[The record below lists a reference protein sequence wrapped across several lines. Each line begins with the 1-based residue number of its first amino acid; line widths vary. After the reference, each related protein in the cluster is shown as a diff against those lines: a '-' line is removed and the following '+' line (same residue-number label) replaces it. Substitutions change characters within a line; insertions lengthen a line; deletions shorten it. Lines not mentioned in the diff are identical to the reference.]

1 MTEGQR
7 SHWQEAD
14 DRDVGSCMDQACSRS
29 RVAAVWDSPFDDDSN
44 QPCTVRWM
52 NVACSEDRDN
62 SELRDSLSCG
72 WKFGWIGEVVSPKKT
87 PSGEVLG
94 IVCSL
99 SSFPVQSSHFEF
111 SRTQCHLNGVFHP
124 HFFSSVIALSVLV
137 MVWYG
142 MVWCGN
148 STECRIAPTGCDLS
162 GEFREGPEMAR
173 DRV

>member
-1 MTEGQR
+1 MTEGGGR
-7 SHWQEAD
+7 SGKKLTTEMLAHVWTKLVPEAT
-14 DRDVGSCMDQACSRS
+14 MT
-29 RVAAVWDSPFDDDSN
+29 RVAAVWDSPFDDGSN

-124 HFFSSVIALSVLV
+124 HFFSSVIALRVFFVL
-137 MVWYG
+137 VWYG
-142 MVWCGN
+142 MVWQQHRMSHCSN
-148 STECRIAPTGCDLS
+148 
-162 GEFREGPEMAR
+162 
-173 DRV
+173 RVRLVR